1 MREKKEAV
9 RVAGVPE
16 ANEKA
21 AMLILV
27 VWYRRR
33 SRSARSAGCAHGER
47 PALFKCGRY
56 CNQSGEV
63 LCAAG

>member
-33 SRSARSAGCAHGER
+33 RGRRGRRLLLAAREAGSFHSS
-47 PALFKCGRY
+47 GR
-56 CNQSGEV
+56 
-63 LCAAG
+63 

>member
-33 SRSARSAGCAHGER
+33 RGRRGRRLVLTAREAGSFHSS
-47 PALFKCGRY
+47 GR
-56 CNQSGEV
+56 
-63 LCAAG
+63 